1 MDDSIKETLI
11 DIVGRQNFTDS
22 LIDLVSYSN
31 DASDHYHRPE
41 AAVWPASTEHI
52 SRILIIAN
60 KHCFPVIPRGAGTG
74 LAGAAVPVYGGLVLD
89 MCRMN
94 RILDIRIADRLAV
107 VQPGVVYNDLKKA
120 LAPYDF
126 FFPPDPASGNV
137 CTLGGNVATNA
148 GGIRGAKYGVTKD
161 YVMKLEVVLPNGLV
175 MQTGSNCMKSAS
187 GYDLTRLFVGSEGTL
202 GIITEIT
209 LKINP
214 KPMAF
219 KTGLALFSS
228 LRDAGRAVSD
238 IMHSGIIPSVL
249 EVLDENTIKV
259 LQDHSSVNLPD
270 VTAIILVETDGYT
283 RAETSFQMEK
293 VIEIF
298 RKNSAADIQ
307 IADSIEEADELW
319 RIRKSISSIVAQ
331 IRPNNVSEDV
341 AVPISMVPNL
351 LTGISKIVRNHGL
364 PFVVFGHAGDGNL
377 HPKIMYD
384 RSDPDQVKQL
394 RKVVTEIFKLTCDLG
409 GTLSGEH
416 GIGLAKAPYMTLEHD
431 QTAIDVMHDIKRLF
445 DPNNILNPGKMG
457 LEV

>member
-41 AAVWPASTEHI
+41 AAVWPASTEHV

-74 LAGAAVPVYGGLVLD
+74 MAGAAVPVYGGLVLD

-107 VQPGVVYNDLKKA
+107 AQPGVVYNDLKKA
-120 LAPYDF
+120 LAPYGF

-161 YVMKLEVVLPNGLV
+161 YVMKLEVVLPNGSV

-209 LKINP
+209 LKVNP
-214 KPMAF
+214 KPTAF
-219 KTGLALFSS
+219 KTGLAMFSS

-238 IMHSGIIPSVL
+238 IMRSGIIPSVL

-259 LQDHSSVNLPD
+259 LQNHNSVNLPD
-270 VTAIILVETDGYT
+270 VTAILLVETDGYT

-298 RKNSAADIQ
+298 RKNSVTDIQ

-394 RKVVTEIFKLTCDLG
+394 RKVVAEIFKLTCDLG

>member
-74 LAGAAVPVYGGLVLD
+74 MAGAAVPVYGGLVLD

-120 LAPYDF
+120 LAPYGF

-394 RKVVTEIFKLTCDLG
+394 RKVVAEIFKLTCDLG

>member
-394 RKVVTEIFKLTCDLG
+394 REVVTEIFKLTCDLG

>member
-41 AAVWPASTEHI
+41 AAVWPASTEHV

-74 LAGAAVPVYGGLVLD
+74 MAGAAVPVYGGLVLD

-209 LKINP
+209 LKVNP
-214 KPMAF
+214 KPTAF
-219 KTGLALFSS
+219 KTGLAMFSS

-238 IMHSGIIPSVL
+238 IMRSGIIPSVL

-259 LQDHSSVNLPD
+259 LQNHNSVNLPD

-298 RKNSAADIQ
+298 RKNSATDIQ

-394 RKVVTEIFKLTCDLG
+394 REVVTEIFKLTCDLG

>member
-52 SRILIIAN
+52 SRILTIAN

-120 LAPYDF
+120 LAPYGF

-148 GGIRGAKYGVTKD
+148 GGIRGAKYGATKD
-161 YVMKLEVVLPNGLV
+161 YVMKLEVVLPNGSV

-228 LRDAGRAVSD
+228 LRDAGQAVSD

-259 LQDHSSVNLPD
+259 LQDHNSVNLPD

-394 RKVVTEIFKLTCDLG
+394 RKVVAEIFKLTCDLG

>member
-74 LAGAAVPVYGGLVLD
+74 MAGAAVPVYGGLVLD

-394 RKVVTEIFKLTCDLG
+394 REVVTEIFKLTCDLG

>member
-41 AAVWPASTEHI
+41 AAVWPASIEHI

-74 LAGAAVPVYGGLVLD
+74 MAGAAVPVYGGLVLD

-148 GGIRGAKYGVTKD
+148 GGIRGAKYGATKD

-228 LRDAGRAVSD
+228 LRDAGQAVSD

-259 LQDHSSVNLPD
+259 LQDHNSVNLPD

-394 RKVVTEIFKLTCDLG
+394 RKVVAEIFKLTCDLG

>member
-41 AAVWPASTEHI
+41 AAVWPASTEHV

-94 RILDIRIADRLAV
+94 RILDIRIADRLVV

-148 GGIRGAKYGVTKD
+148 GGIRGAKYGATKD

-202 GIITEIT
+202 GIITKIT

-259 LQDHSSVNLPD
+259 LQDHNSVNLPD

-394 RKVVTEIFKLTCDLG
+394 RKVVAEIFKLTCDLG

>member
-52 SRILIIAN
+52 SMILIIAN

-298 RKNSAADIQ
+298 RKNSATDIQ

>member
-41 AAVWPASTEHI
+41 AAVWPASTEHV
-52 SRILIIAN
+52 SKILIIAN

>member
-384 RSDPDQVKQL
+384 RSDPDQVNQL
-394 RKVVTEIFKLTCDLG
+394 RKVVAEIFKLTCDLG

>member
-41 AAVWPASTEHI
+41 AAVWPASTEHV

-74 LAGAAVPVYGGLVLD
+74 MAGAAVPVYGGLVLD

-107 VQPGVVYNDLKKA
+107 AQPGVVYNDLKKA
-120 LAPYDF
+120 LAPYGF

-161 YVMKLEVVLPNGLV
+161 YVMKLEVVLPNGSV

-259 LQDHSSVNLPD
+259 LQDHNSVNLPD

-298 RKNSAADIQ
+298 RKNSVTDIQ

-351 LTGISKIVRNHGL
+351 LTGISEIVRNHGL

-394 RKVVTEIFKLTCDLG
+394 RKVVAEIFKLTCDLG

-416 GIGLAKAPYMTLEHD
+416 GIGLAKAPYITLEHD

>member
-41 AAVWPASTEHI
+41 AAVWPASTEHV

-74 LAGAAVPVYGGLVLD
+74 LAGAAVPAYGGLVLD

-120 LAPYDF
+120 LAPYGF

-259 LQDHSSVNLPD
+259 LQDHNSVNLPD

-298 RKNSAADIQ
+298 KKNSAADIQ

-351 LTGISKIVRNHGL
+351 LTGISEIVRNHDL

-394 RKVVTEIFKLTCDLG
+394 RKVVAEIFKLTCDLG

-416 GIGLAKAPYMTLEHD
+416 GIGLAKAPYLTLEHD

>member
-52 SRILIIAN
+52 SMILIIAN

>member
-1 MDDSIKETLI
+1 MDDTIKETLI
-11 DIVGRQNFTDS
+11 DIVGRQNFTNS

-41 AAVWPASTEHI
+41 AAVWPASTEHV

-74 LAGAAVPVYGGLVLD
+74 LAGAAVPVNGGLVLD

-120 LAPYDF
+120 LAPYGF

-148 GGIRGAKYGVTKD
+148 GGIRGAKYGVTRD

-214 KPMAF
+214 KPTAF

-259 LQDHSSVNLPD
+259 LQDHISVNLPD

-384 RSDPDQVKQL
+384 RSDPDQVKRL
-394 RKVVTEIFKLTCDLG
+394 RKVVAEIFKLTCDLG

-416 GIGLAKAPYMTLEHD
+416 GIGLAKAPYITLEHD